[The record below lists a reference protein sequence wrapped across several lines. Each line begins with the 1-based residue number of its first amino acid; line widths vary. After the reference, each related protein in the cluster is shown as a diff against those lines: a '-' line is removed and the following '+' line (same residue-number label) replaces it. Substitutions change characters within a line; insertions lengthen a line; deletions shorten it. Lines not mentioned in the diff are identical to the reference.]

1 MTQKDNIKELFA
13 KGLQD
18 HHISVDPALWSSIS
32 SSIGTGSAKAGLGI
46 LTKVLIGVAAS
57 SIVGVAVY
65 LTVQTTQTEPKK
77 INQEQKFNTPQPNKN
92 PSRSIQTES
101 SIKSSTTNQT
111 IVEVNIPPID
121 DSALENQPAQNQV
134 VSIQDAIK
142 QPHVLQDHLLSN
154 SVVPV
159 PTQKPTPAQSQSANT
174 QTTTPTNTQ
183 NQVVNQGQ
191 QTEKP
196 IRIVLP
202 NIFTPNGDGKN
213 ETLQIDWN
221 EFEVLDFSIVVLDT
235 KNNVVFKNNDP
246 NFQWNGANLGGEKL
260 AAGYYIYFVTGLLN
274 EQQWQ
279 QSSSLQIQY

>member
-92 PSRSIQTES
+92 SSRSIQTES

-159 PTQKPTPAQSQSANT
+159 PPQKPTPAQSQSANT
-174 QTTTPTNTQ
+174 QPTTPTNTQ

>member
-18 HHISVDPALWSSIS
+18 HQVSVDPALWSSIS
-32 SSIGTGSAKAGLGI
+32 SSIGAGSAKAGLGI

-101 SIKSSTTNQT
+101 SIKSSTANQT
-111 IVEVNIPPID
+111 SLEVHIPPID
-121 DSALENQPAQNQV
+121 DSALENQPTQNQV
-134 VSIQDAIK
+134 VSIQDVSHL
-142 QPHVLQDHLLSN
+142 PPVLQDHLLSN

-159 PTQKPTPAQSQSANT
+159 PTQNPTPAPSQN
-174 QTTTPTNTQ
+174 TNTLPTAPTSAQ
-183 NQVVNQGQ
+183 NQVLNQVQ
-191 QTEKP
+191 QIAKP
-196 IRIVLP
+196 TRIVLP
-202 NIFTPNGDGKN
+202 NVFTPNGDAKN

-246 NFQWNGANLGGEKL
+246 NFQWNGTNLGGEKL

-274 EQQWQ
+274 GQQWQ

>member
-174 QTTTPTNTQ
+174 QPTTPTNTQ

-196 IRIVLP
+196 IRIALP
-202 NIFTPNGDGKN
+202 NVFTPNGDGKN

>member
-32 SSIGTGSAKAGLGI
+32 SSISAGSAKAGLGI

-57 SIVGVAVY
+57 SMVGVAVY

-159 PTQKPTPAQSQSANT
+159 PTQNPTPAQSQSANT
-174 QTTTPTNTQ
+174 QPTTPTNTQ

-196 IRIVLP
+196 IRIALP
-202 NIFTPNGDGKN
+202 NVFTPNGDGKN

-246 NFQWNGANLGGEKL
+246 NFQWNGTNLGGEKL

>member
-32 SSIGTGSAKAGLGI
+32 SSISAGSAKAGLGI

-57 SIVGVAVY
+57 SMVGVAVY

-159 PTQKPTPAQSQSANT
+159 PTQNPTPAQSQSANT
-174 QTTTPTNTQ
+174 QPTIPTNTQ

-196 IRIVLP
+196 IRIALP
-202 NIFTPNGDGKN
+202 NVFTPNGDGKN

-246 NFQWNGANLGGEKL
+246 NFQWNGTNLGGEKL
-260 AAGYYIYFVTGLLN
+260 AAGYYIYFVTGQLN

>member
-18 HHISVDPALWSSIS
+18 HQVSIDPALWSSIS
-32 SSIGTGSAKAGLGI
+32 SSIGAGSAKAGLSI
-46 LTKVLIGVAAS
+46 LTKALIGVAAS

-65 LTVQTTQTEPKK
+65 LTVQTTQIEPKK
-77 INQEQKFNTPQPNKN
+77 INQEQKSNTPQPNKN
-92 PSRSIQTES
+92 PSKSIQTES

-111 IVEVNIPPID
+111 SVEVNIPPID
-121 DSALENQPAQNQV
+121 DSALENQPTQNQV
-134 VSIQDAIK
+134 VSIQDVSHLS
-142 QPHVLQDHLLSN
+142 PVLQDPTLSN
-154 SVVPV
+154 SVVLV
-159 PTQKPTPAQSQSANT
+159 PTQNPTPAPSQN
-174 QTTTPTNTQ
+174 TNTLPTSAQ
-183 NQVVNQGQ
+183 NQVLNQVQ
-191 QTEKP
+191 QIAKP
-196 IRIVLP
+196 TRIVLP
-202 NIFTPNGDGKN
+202 NVFTPNGDGKN

-221 EFEVLDFSIVVLDT
+221 EFEILDFSIVVLDT

-246 NFQWNGANLGGEKL
+246 NFQWNGTNLGGEKL

>member
-174 QTTTPTNTQ
+174 QPTTPTNTQ

-246 NFQWNGANLGGEKL
+246 NFQWNGTNLGGEKL

>member
-154 SVVPV
+154 SIVPV

-174 QTTTPTNTQ
+174 QPTTPTNTQ

>member
-92 PSRSIQTES
+92 SSRSIQTES

-159 PTQKPTPAQSQSANT
+159 PTQKPTPAPSQSANT
-174 QTTTPTNTQ
+174 LPTTPTNTQ

-279 QSSSLQIQY
+279 QTSSLQIQY

>member
-174 QTTTPTNTQ
+174 QPTTPTNTQ

-274 EQQWQ
+274 EQQ
-279 QSSSLQIQY
+279 

>member
-159 PTQKPTPAQSQSANT
+159 PTQKPTPAQSQSANMMNFNSI
-174 QTTTPTNTQ
+174 PKKFIQ
-183 NQVVNQGQ
+183 NSGC
-191 QTEKP
+191 
-196 IRIVLP
+196 
-202 NIFTPNGDGKN
+202 F
-213 ETLQIDWN
+213 
-221 EFEVLDFSIVVLDT
+221 
-235 KNNVVFKNNDP
+235 
-246 NFQWNGANLGGEKL
+246 
-260 AAGYYIYFVTGLLN
+260 LLVIK
-274 EQQWQ
+274 
-279 QSSSLQIQY
+279 SSLQSFPADPA

>member
-18 HHISVDPALWSSIS
+18 HHVSVDPALWSSIS
-32 SSIGTGSAKAGLGI
+32 SSIGAGSAKAGLGI

-57 SIVGVAVY
+57 SIVGVAAY

-92 PSRSIQTES
+92 PSRSIQTEN
-101 SIKSSTTNQT
+101 SIKSNTAHQT
-111 IVEVNIPPID
+111 IVEVHIPPTD
-121 DSALENQPAQNQV
+121 NTALDNQHTQNQV
-134 VSIQDAIK
+134 VSVQDAIK
-142 QPHVLQDHLLSN
+142 QPPVLQDHLLSN
-154 SVVPV
+154 SIVPV
-159 PTQKPTPAQSQSANT
+159 STQNPTPIASQSANT
-174 QTTTPTNTQ
+174 LLTTPTSTQ
-183 NQVVNQGQ
+183 NQVVNQVQ
-191 QTEKP
+191 ETEKP

-202 NIFTPNGDGKN
+202 NVFTPNGDGKN
-213 ETLQIDWN
+213 ETLQVDWN

-246 NFQWNGANLGGEKL
+246 NFQWNGTSQGGEKL

-274 EQQWQ
+274 GQQWQ

>member
-1 MTQKDNIKELFA
+1 
-13 KGLQD
+13 
-18 HHISVDPALWSSIS
+18 
-32 SSIGTGSAKAGLGI
+32 
-46 LTKVLIGVAAS
+46 VAAS

-174 QTTTPTNTQ
+174 QPTTPTNTQ

>member
-18 HHISVDPALWSSIS
+18 HHISVDHALWSSIS

-174 QTTTPTNTQ
+174 QPTTPTNTQ

>member
-1 MTQKDNIKELFA
+1 MIEKDNIKELFA

-174 QTTTPTNTQ
+174 QPTTPTNTQ